1 MKKLVRVAALMLSL
15 SLLATVTSA
24 TGVAMDDVTNSDM
37 VVVPSEREQAIE
49 DLIEQRGELK
59 AALHT
64 TDESSERYND
74 IMEQLSENQSAL
86 DELSAVPSMEML
98 SQLKIDVPD
107 TMVASSNPLIDD
119 FEDFYTTFGTAYD
132 IYGLSNTIN
141 ASYGSYDVYEIILQ
155 DNPNGNRL
163 TSQITKNKDDMVK
176 VLPSGNMSIDEL
188 VQSEILKSTL
198 SFMVDEIVSSSN
210 NALVEGTYKVAS
222 FVIGVA
228 HNVKEKLEG
237 SQILDD
243 NSTETTYHVFSGV
256 NATMRFIYVKNTAS
270 NTWQHCH
277 TVNEVH
283 VSDTH
288 VLRSLLYQPVESGPN
303 KYVTTM
309 IDKSY
314 SKKIDRFAYRYT
326 DAISNYRS
334 TSSSITYN
342 VIDTHYVVLEYGNV
356 GEILY
361 SLPVNN
367 ALDAYELFY

>member
-1 MKKLVRVAALMLSL
+1 
-15 SLLATVTSA
+15 
-24 TGVAMDDVTNSDM
+24 
-37 VVVPSEREQAIE
+37 
-49 DLIEQRGELK
+49 
-59 AALHT
+59 
-64 TDESSERYND
+64 
-74 IMEQLSENQSAL
+74 
-86 DELSAVPSMEML
+86 
-98 SQLKIDVPD
+98 
-107 TMVASSNPLIDD
+107 
-119 FEDFYTTFGTAYD
+119 
-132 IYGLSNTIN
+132 
-141 ASYGSYDVYEIILQ
+141 
-155 DNPNGNRL
+155 
-163 TSQITKNKDDMVK
+163 
-176 VLPSGNMSIDEL
+176 
-188 VQSEILKSTL
+188 
-198 SFMVDEIVSSSN
+198 
-210 NALVEGTYKVAS
+210 
-222 FVIGVA
+222 
-228 HNVKEKLEG
+228 
-237 SQILDD
+237 
-243 NSTETTYHVFSGV
+243 
-256 NATMRFIYVKNTAS
+256 MRFIYVKNTAS

>member
-210 NALVEGTYKVAS
+210 NALVEGTYKAAS
-222 FVIGVA
+222 
-228 HNVKEKLEG
+228 L
-237 SQILDD
+237 
-243 NSTETTYHVFSGV
+243 
-256 NATMRFIYVKNTAS
+256 
-270 NTWQHCH
+270 
-277 TVNEVH
+277 
-283 VSDTH
+283 
-288 VLRSLLYQPVESGPN
+288 
-303 KYVTTM
+303 
-309 IDKSY
+309 
-314 SKKIDRFAYRYT
+314 KIDRFAYRYT